1 MDTRTKEAIRYLGYG
16 RHAVD
21 DETLRLIRSSFQEL
35 DQAADFRII
44 YRIFD
49 LNRKENESLEIGTMK
64 VTSKSLNRSLKGCE
78 QIVLLGGTLGT
89 GTDLLLRRYTLTDM
103 AKVVVLQACAAAM
116 LEEEL
121 DIWQEAR
128 KEEWKEEGWYLR
140 PRFSPGYG
148 DFSICHQSEI
158 LRMLDASKSI
168 GLTLTDAG
176 MLTPTKS
183 VTALIGRSRT
193 DAACHRQGC
202 EACEKADCQYRR

>member
-64 VTSKSLNRSLKGCE
+64 VTSKSLNRNLKGCE

-128 KEEWKEEGWYLR
+128 KEEWKEEGWYLSAEIQ
-140 PRFSPGYG
+140 PWIWRFLNLPSVR
-148 DFSICHQSEI
+148 DSSH
-158 LRMLDASKSI
+158 
-168 GLTLTDAG
+168 AG
-176 MLTPTKS
+176 C
-183 VTALIGRSRT
+183 V
-193 DAACHRQGC
+193 
-202 EACEKADCQYRR
+202 